1 MDTEDDLAKGDSM
14 ADSALFDDFTKVL
27 KEQTDLVKQLI
38 KLERDFTVTAS
49 KDDTDNLEALVRDSQ
64 PDLLNFR
71 GLERRRSRLAEQLGW
86 KGLRS
91 SQILSKLDN
100 EERDVLEPIF
110 SDLKES
116 LATLQ
121 ESQEAADRIM
131 RIRLNDVNAVIAN
144 RPIPKAF
151 QDTLA

>member
-38 KLERDFTVTAS
+38 RLERDFTVTAS
-49 KDDTDNLEALVRDSQ
+49 RDDTDNLEALVRDSQ
-64 PDLLNFR
+64 PDLLSFK
-71 GLERRRSRLAEQLGW
+71 GLERRRSKLADQLGW
-86 KGLRS
+86 KGLKS
-91 SQILSKLDN
+91 SQILSKLDD
-100 EERDVLEPIF
+100 EKRDILEPIF
-110 SDLKES
+110 SELKES
-116 LATLQ
+116 LNTLQ

-131 RIRLNDVNAVIAN
+131 RIRLNDVNTVIAN
-144 RPIPKAF
+144 RPVPKVF